1 MSDEAS
7 SAGPKRAAVTPQPR
21 IQAYVAERAETA
33 QSQRAPAADGDESI
47 LDHELRFIME
57 RRRHMAAKA
66 GRGKRDPKGNRKE
79 DIEDVVWPDDLAG
92 LAFSGGGIRSSTFC
106 LGVAQALNQYG
117 VIDRLD
123 YLSTVSGGSYFGSAL
138 TSTLI
143 QSGGK
148 FVFGGSDE
156 PSGTEA
162 KRGAMSS
169 EDLKDSKAVG
179 HLRNYSNYLVPKGM
193 WDTITA
199 CGIVVR
205 GLVANATL
213 SLWLPLL
220 LAAITAAANPM
231 RTDLARPDLFGVRFG
246 WYPIGDFGLT
256 LLVAITAFVAFL
268 AWALVRSGHARDDL
282 PDVDSWPPK
291 IAALVLVLVLATAF
305 YELQPFL
312 LTLMFDSADAV
323 KAAEMA
329 AAQGGPPVDASLSPL
344 KWAAILLGG
353 LTAFVTFFRET
364 LKAYLADTYYSK
376 TWSAVLAR
384 SATAIVLWVGALA
397 LPALIWILYLYLS
410 YWAIGDNGPLA
421 EAAFAHSPIWLRSLT
436 EVTGTGAGAI
446 YLTLA
451 AILAF
456 TAFWLKPNAN
466 SLHNLYRDR
475 LARAFHFDPTT
486 LPADADEKLAL
497 APQREKDPAPISRN
511 LQDMLSPDAP
521 YHLINTAINVGSS
534 TQANR
539 RGRNADFFLLSPLFV
554 GSRVT
559 GYVPTYAYGDKGI
572 GEPIDLAKAVAIS
585 GAAASSTMGSQTVR
599 LLSPTLA
606 LLNVR
611 LGYWMTNPAAL
622 VERLEWRRRRKALF
636 YRFSGGEPPAAERRG
651 GRKARRWSRMRRALS
666 WLTANGH
673 WFLFAEMFGIMKEHH
688 GHVYLTDGGHIENLG
703 IYEMLRRRCKVIV
716 AVDAEADPQMRFG
729 SFIALQIYARID
741 LGVRID
747 LPVEG
752 IRRTTLA
759 AMAAGRRRKPEDG
772 EDTGPAAGHA
782 GPHIAIGR
790 IHYGDNEFGTLV
802 YVKAS
807 LSGDENDYIRDYS
820 RRNPLFPHE
829 ATSDQFFTEEQFE
842 VYRALGF
849 HCVSHFLSGRD
860 KAMVDGDREPKLRT
874 IADARDPRIADLRR
888 TLGPF

>member
-1 MSDEAS
+1 MSDGTS
-7 SAGPKRAAVTPQPR
+7 SDGPRQAAATPQPR
-21 IQAYVAERAETA
+21 IQAYVAERDGTA
-33 QSQRAPAADGDESI
+33 QSARTAASDDDESI

-57 RRRHMAAKA
+57 RRRHMAARA
-66 GRGKRDPKGNRKE
+66 GRGKRDPKGNDKR

-117 VIDRLD
+117 VIERLD

-143 QSGGK
+143 QSEGK

-156 PSGTEA
+156 PSGSETR
-162 KRGAMSS
+162 RGAMSS

-193 WDTITA
+193 WDTVTA
-199 CGIVVR
+199 CGVVVR

-220 LAAITAAANPM
+220 LAGVTVAANPL
-231 RTDLARPDLFGVRFG
+231 RSDLDRADLFGMKFG

-256 LLVAITAFVAFL
+256 LLVAIAAFVGFL

-282 PDVDSWPPK
+282 RDVDSWPPK
-291 IAALVLVLVLATAF
+291 IAALVLILVLATAF

-312 LTLMFDSADAV
+312 LTLMFESADAV
-323 KAAEMA
+323 KAAGFA
-329 AAQGGPPVDASLSPL
+329 AAETGGVVDNSLSPL
-344 KWAAILLGG
+344 KWAAIVLGG

-384 SATAIVLWVGALA
+384 GATAIVLWVGALA

-410 YWAIGDNGPLA
+410 YWALGDDGPIA
-421 EAAFAHSPIWLRSLT
+421 EAAYAHSPIWLRSLT
-436 EVTGTGAGAI
+436 AVTDTGPVPI

-451 AILAF
+451 GVLAF

-497 APQREKDPAPISRN
+497 APQREKDPAPFSRN
-511 LQDMLSPDAP
+511 LQDMLSPYAP

-559 GYVPTYAYGDKGI
+559 GYVPTHAYGDKDI

-622 VERLEWRRRRKALF
+622 VERLEWRRRRKALLH
-636 YRFSGGEPPAAERRG
+636 RFGGGEAPAAERRVT
-651 GRKARRWSRMRRALS
+651 RKRRSWSRLRRALG

-741 LGVRID
+741 LGIRID
-747 LPVEG
+747 LPVEA
-752 IRRTTLA
+752 IRRATLA
-759 AMAAGRRRKPEDG
+759 AMAAGRQRKADEAD
-772 EDTGPAAGHA
+772 AAEHSAGRA

-807 LSGDENDYIRDYS
+807 LSGDENDYIKDYS

-842 VYRALGF
+842 VYRSLGF
-849 HCVSHFLSGRD
+849 HCVSHFLSGKD
-860 KAMVDGDREPKLRT
+860 QAMVDGGKEPRLKT
-874 IADARDPRIADLRR
+874 IADRRDPRIADLRR